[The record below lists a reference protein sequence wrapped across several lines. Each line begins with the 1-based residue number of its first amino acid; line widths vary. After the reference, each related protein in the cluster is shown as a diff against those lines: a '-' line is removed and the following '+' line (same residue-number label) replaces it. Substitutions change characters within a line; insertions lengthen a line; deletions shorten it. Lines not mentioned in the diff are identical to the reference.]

1 MWKGLCVFFFVVEA
15 WIKHAAIG
23 KHQNSLDFYDY
34 PDNWLFRWVYDWND
48 YWALEFDALI

>member
-1 MWKGLCVFFFVVEA
+1 MRFFFFVVEA